1 MDLIKPGKCYDTYEV
16 DIFNENF
23 INHMNIEFGVEKYL
37 WEKNFEEDWLGIWN
51 FYISSHTNKR
61 LISEHE
67 LWFLNASNHEHQEII
82 RISLVRGL

>member
-51 FYISSHTNKR
+51 FYISPLLCNYFQGFIFTIK
-61 LISEHE
+61 
-67 LWFLNASNHEHQEII
+67 NAAPIY
-82 RISLVRGL
+82 